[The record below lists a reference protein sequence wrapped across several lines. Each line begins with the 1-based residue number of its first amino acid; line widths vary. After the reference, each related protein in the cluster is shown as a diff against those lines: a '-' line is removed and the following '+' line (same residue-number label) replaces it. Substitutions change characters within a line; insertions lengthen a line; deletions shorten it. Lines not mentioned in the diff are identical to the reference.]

1 MLTGLA
7 AGGGV
12 LAAVSYSFDVIGL
25 LAVLVL
31 LLVAIVVVWAVEQ
44 RRTDILWVVYASS
57 MVALPLTQGR
67 VSIGG
72 LLVPPPGF
80 VAILAMFIIAIGSMR
95 ERRSTLVSSRA
106 YVWLALMFLG
116 FAISLPFARFMDVA
130 LAQFAKWGF
139 HAVVVVLLGSMTERR
154 WQFLTVQVLG
164 LATGGLAA
172 YGLTAYLWGDRYDV
186 NFYEGIGTRS
196 ASGMHLAIVLPL
208 LIALIG
214 VRGIGAFHRGVLATA
229 AGVSV
234 IALAFT
240 YARAGWVALLVALLL
255 MAVMGRQGGALVG
268 LLLVSVV
275 LVLWAPETV
284 QERFESIFSLGGWGE
299 HSSVSNSTRLALMQ
313 QALSVIEENPF
324 VGTGLGNYVT
334 VIPWY
339 AYNPEAT
346 RYGAVPHNI
355 YLLVWAEGGLFALM
369 GLLGFLGTIGSQLL
383 RALRSTTVP
392 ASRTMLIGL
401 LGSWTAV
408 VTFMIFGDDFNHLL
422 VWTAL
427 GLGISGAR
435 IWRDSPTVAHSDD
448 ALVRVPHVERSAL
461 VGNGT

>member
-1 MLTGLA
+1 
-7 AGGGV
+7 
-12 LAAVSYSFDVIGL
+12 
-25 LAVLVL
+25 
-31 LLVAIVVVWAVEQ
+31 
-44 RRTDILWVVYASS
+44 
-57 MVALPLTQGR
+57 
-67 VSIGG
+67 
-72 LLVPPPGF
+72 
-80 VAILAMFIIAIGSMR
+80 
-95 ERRSTLVSSRA
+95 
-106 YVWLALMFLG
+106 
-116 FAISLPFARFMDVA
+116 
-130 LAQFAKWGF
+130 
-139 HAVVVVLLGSMTERR
+139 
-154 WQFLTVQVLG
+154 
-164 LATGGLAA
+164 
-172 YGLTAYLWGDRYDV
+172 
-186 NFYEGIGTRS
+186 
-196 ASGMHLAIVLPL
+196 
-208 LIALIG
+208 
-214 VRGIGAFHRGVLATA
+214 
-229 AGVSV
+229 
-234 IALAFT
+234 
-240 YARAGWVALLVALLL
+240 
-255 MAVMGRQGGALVG
+255 
-268 LLLVSVV
+268 
-275 LVLWAPETV
+275 
-284 QERFESIFSLGGWGE
+284 
-299 HSSVSNSTRLALMQ
+299 MQ